1 MKKLFSLLLILF
13 LAGCTLPGGM
23 TLPAWVPGQ
32 VTATPPVV
40 VETAA
45 PSGPTVTVEETQPLP
60 TPTQVQV
67 LTLWVPPD
75 FDPAAE
81 KPAGKLLAARLREF
95 SRQNAGYRVNVRV
108 KAASGAGGLLESLN
122 AASGAAP
129 GSLPS
134 VIALSRPDIESAA
147 LKGLIAPLDGT
158 STAIDEVDWYNYAR
172 QLAMVQGTTY
182 ALPFAGDALVL
193 AYRPAKVFTPPVS
206 WEAIYSLGQ
215 PVAFPA
221 GDPQALFVLALYQSV
236 GGAVEDAQRRPT
248 LQADPLSKIFQVLA
262 DGEERG
268 IFPSW
273 LIDYETS
280 AQVWQSFRDLRV
292 NALFTWASNYLSTL
306 PPDTTAV
313 AIPALEEKPLTLAT
327 GWGWAVS
334 DPVASRRGA
343 SIRLVEF
350 LSDAVFLAEWTE
362 AAGYLPTRPSSL
374 EAWTNQDLKTML
386 GPVAASAQARP
397 TSEQLSSLGSVL
409 KVAAV
414 KLLKEKGDPTQA
426 AQSAAERL
434 AVPEN
439 R

>member
-1 MKKLFSLLLILF
+1 M
-13 LAGCTLPGGM
+13 
-23 TLPAWVPGQ
+23 V
-32 VTATPPVV
+32 
-40 VETAA
+40 
-45 PSGPTVTVEETQPLP
+45 
-60 TPTQVQV
+60 
-67 LTLWVPPD
+67 
-75 FDPAAE
+75 
-81 KPAGKLLAARLREF
+81 
-95 SRQNAGYRVNVRV
+95 
-108 KAASGAGGLLESLN
+108 
-122 AASGAAP
+122 
-129 GSLPS
+129 
-134 VIALSRPDIESAA
+134 ALSRPDVETAA

-158 STAIDEVDWYNYAR
+158 STVIDEVDWYTYAR

-182 ALPFAGDALVL
+182 ALPFAGDALLL
-193 AYRPAKVFTPPVS
+193 AYRPAKVVTPPVS
-206 WEAIYSLGQ
+206 WEAIYRLGQ
-215 PVAFPA
+215 AVAFPA
-221 GDPQALFVLALYQSV
+221 GDPQGLFVLALYQSV

-248 LQADPLSKIFQVLA
+248 LQVDPLSKVFQALA

-273 LIDYETS
+273 LVDYETS

-313 AIPALEEKPLTLAT
+313 AIPALEDKPLTLAT

-343 SIRLVEF
+343 SIRLAEF
-350 LSDAVFLAEWTE
+350 LSQADFLAKWTE
-362 AAGYLPTRPSSL
+362 AAGYLPTRPSAL
-374 EAWTNQDLKTML
+374 EVWTNQDLKTML

-397 TSEQLSSLGSVL
+397 TSEQLNSLGSVL
-409 KVAAV
+409 KEATV
-414 KLLKEKGDPTQA
+414 KLLEEKGDPTQA